1 MTGRAF
7 IDTNILV
14 YAYDD
19 RAPGKQH
26 EASELMQSLADELTA
41 CVISTQ
47 VLQET
52 YSALTGKLGFDGD
65 QALNMVQKM
74 ERSGFRVESIVVPTI
89 WRAARRSIDDKLSF
103 WDGLIVETAIAAQCT
118 RLYTEDLQH
127 GRTFGSLTVV
137 NPFA

>member
-1 MTGRAF
+1 MTDRAF
-7 IDTNILV
+7 IDTNVLV

-19 RAPGKQH
+19 RAPGKRRS
-26 EASELMQSLADELTA
+26 AIELMQKLADEQAA

-47 VLQET
+47 VLQEA
-52 YSALTGKLGFDGD
+52 YSAMTSKLGLDRNY
-65 QALNMVQKM
+65 ALTELKSM
-74 ERSGFRVESIVVPTI
+74 EESGFRVETLAVPLI
-89 WRAARRSIDDKLSF
+89 WRAAARSINDKLSF
-103 WDGLIVETAIAAQCT
+103 WDGLIVECATAAQCT

>member
-14 YAYDD
+14 YVYDD
-19 RAPGKQH
+19 RIPGKQNS
-26 EASELMQSLADELTA
+26 AAELMQSLADEQTA

-52 YSALTGKLGFDGD
+52 YSALTSKLGFDGAH
-65 QALNMVQKM
+65 ALTQVQKM
-74 ERSGFRVESIVVPTI
+74 ERSGFRVESINVPTI
-89 WRAARRSIDDKLSF
+89 WRAARRSIDDRLSF
-103 WDGLIVETAIAAQCT
+103 WDGLIVESAIAAQCT

-127 GRTFGSLTVV
+127 GRKFGGVTVV